1 MGWQEILK
9 LKGKQ
14 KELDVDNDGDIDG
27 KDFKELRRKK
37 MSGSKEFLDSQEK
50 RGKKMIQSAMQ
61 QSNKTRRKKDE

>member
-14 KELDVDNDGDIDG
+14 KELDVDDDGDIDAE
-27 KDFKELRRKK
+27 DFKELRRKK
-37 MSGSKEFLDSQEK
+37 MSGSKEFLDSQKK
-50 RGKKMIQSAMQ
+50 RGKKMIESAMQ